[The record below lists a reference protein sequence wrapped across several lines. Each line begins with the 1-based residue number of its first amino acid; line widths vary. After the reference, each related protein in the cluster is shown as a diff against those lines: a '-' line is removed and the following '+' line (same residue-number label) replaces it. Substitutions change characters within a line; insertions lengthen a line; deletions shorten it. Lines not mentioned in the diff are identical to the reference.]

1 MRYLHFAS
9 ILLLLS
15 LFSPCSQYAQDSIGI
30 SYQAIVRTAEGTL
43 TSDTVGVQISI
54 LQASV
59 TGQPVYTERHTSQT
73 DPTGLLTLEIG
84 TGTATNGAFFNID
97 WAHGPYFARCE
108 IDPEGDTT
116 YSIIGT
122 FQLLSVP
129 YALYAKRAGRSI
141 AADTAQGVLLQLK
154 PDSDTLFIGADS
166 VMLVIPGLDS
176 ANPPRFP
183 AGFVN
188 CDTFSTQIVTVVSTT
203 EKIWMDR
210 NLGASR
216 VAMSL
221 ADSLAYGDLYQW
233 GRFADGHQCRNSTT
247 VNSAATTSTPFSGG
261 EWDGKFIINQ
271 VNWLSTPDDELW
283 QGVEG
288 ANNPCPTGFRLPT
301 IVEWQ
306 NEADT
311 WVPKKASGAY
321 NSPLK
326 LPAAGLSLYT
336 DGVPIDVG
344 SWGNYW
350 SSTTVSTRDVSK
362 LGFSSSR
369 TSFNGGYR
377 SNGMSVRCI
386 KD

>member
-1 MRYLHFAS
+1 MRYLRFFP
-9 ILLLLS
+9 ILLLLTQIAPES
-15 LFSPCSQYAQDSIGI
+15 LYAQDSIGI

-59 TGQPVYTERHTSQT
+59 TGQAVYTERHTSQT

-84 TGTATNGAFFNID
+84 TGMATKGAFSNID
-97 WAHGPYFARCE
+97 WARGPYFARCE

-116 YSIIGT
+116 YSITGT

-141 AADTAQGVLLQLK
+141 AADTAQGVLLQIK

-166 VMLVIPGLDS
+166 VMLVIPGIDS

-203 EKIWMDR
+203 EKVWMDR

-216 VAMSL
+216 VAMSS

-233 GRFADGHQCRNSTT
+233 GRFADGHQCRNNTT
-247 VNSAATTSTPFSGG
+247 TTSAATTATPFSGG

-271 VNWLSTPDDELW
+271 ANWLSTSDNELW

-288 ANNPCPTGFRLPT
+288 VNTPCPTGFRLPT
-301 IVEWQ
+301 IAEWEIEG
-306 NEADT
+306 NT

-326 LPAAGLSLYT
+326 LPAAGVSLYT

-344 SWGNYW
+344 SWGTYW
-350 SSTTVSTRDVSK
+350 SSTFQGTSNARFMS
-362 LGFSSSR
+362 FSSR

-377 SNGMSVRCI
+377 SNGRAVRCI